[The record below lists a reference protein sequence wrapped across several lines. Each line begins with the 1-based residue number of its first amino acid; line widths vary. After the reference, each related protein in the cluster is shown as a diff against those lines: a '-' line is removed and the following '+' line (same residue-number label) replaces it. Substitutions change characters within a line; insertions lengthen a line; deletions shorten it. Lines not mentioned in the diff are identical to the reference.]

1 MNSFYHCCGI
11 EYPVE
16 YDEHAKRLAELTDF
30 SILFMQADLEIHF
43 SHDRLRVHSQLAEMY
58 ENLLLVGSCK
68 KGLSVRASGKLGTH

>member
-1 MNSFYHCCGI
+1 
-11 EYPVE
+11 
-16 YDEHAKRLAELTDF
+16 
-30 SILFMQADLEIHF
+30 MQADLEIHF